1 MSRNQPCVFRHAAER
16 GLLGRVDSAR
26 HHRLEIW
33 GDMGRYGE
41 IWGDRPAW
49 SGRQRAPP
57 PTGERR
63 RCAPSPIPPEY
74 RIQCGFSP
82 VVVGDDVRRRQ
93 HRIDG
98 HVRLRAVAA
107 LARHLTTP
115 PTRGTSRRSGGFG
128 YRGGRGGWA
137 LGVGGGRAGEVARS
151 LPHHPKTEPTPDSRL
166 WRCGTRRHQC
176 CLQVYLPISP
186 HLSPSLPISPHL
198 SPSLTGLL
206 LPPGL
211 SPHISPYLTGLLLPP
226 GLSPHIYP

>member
-1 MSRNQPCVFRHAAER
+1 MGRYGEID
-16 GLLGRVDSAR
+16 LLGRVDSAR
-26 HHRLEIW
+26 HHRLESDDDVRLVPYLQSTESSVGSVPW
-33 GDMGRYGE
+33 
-41 IWGDRPAW
+41 
-49 SGRQRAPP
+49 
-57 PTGERR
+57 
-63 RCAPSPIPPEY
+63 
-74 RIQCGFSP
+74 
-82 VVVGDDVRRRQ
+82 VVGDDVRRRQ

-198 SPSLTGLL
+198 SLGCCCLQVYLPISPHISLGCCCLQVYLPISTHSSPSL
-206 LPPGL
+206 PI
-211 SPHISPYLTGLLLPP
+211 SPHISPR
-226 GLSPHIYP
+226 S

>member
-1 MSRNQPCVFRHAAER
+1 MCLSPRRRE
-16 GLLGRVDSAR
+16 G
-26 HHRLEIW
+26 
-33 GDMGRYGE
+33 
-41 IWGDRPAW
+41 PAW

-74 RIQCGFSP
+74 RIQCGFGP

-107 LARHLTTP
+107 LARHLTTRS
-115 PTRGTSRRSGGFG
+115 TRGTSRRSGGFG

-166 WRCGTRRHQC
+166 WRCGTRSVRRSEARPAHQRTRRRLAAT
-176 CLQVYLPISP
+176 LQST
-186 HLSPSLPISPHL
+186 LSPRTAPTRMARPNSES
-198 SPSLTGLL
+198 
-206 LPPGL
+206 
-211 SPHISPYLTGLLLPP
+211 
-226 GLSPHIYP
+226 